1 MSTPLYIRS
10 TAVFLHG
17 ASDAAD
23 AALEAR
29 RDELPR
35 AIARRMSAM
44 GLAFDLVLRDDP
56 PAEDDLL
63 VLASEYGMSR
73 TLEDYLDSFPNP
85 SPLAFQNSIHP
96 AGAEQ
101 VLVPDRRRVR
111 EFLPL
116 AGERDLLIPAAI
128 RAIRLAPAP
137 VARLLLGEELATGL
151 TRSGLASARTW
162 AARLTLTRK
171 PEGALGTLT
180 PCDAGDAVSPEA
192 FAEAVAARRPL
203 RFGNPDQGFTALDW
217 R

>member
-10 TAVFLHG
+10 VAVFLHTEEGG
-17 ASDAAD
+17 AA

-29 RDELPR
+29 RDALPR
-35 AIARRMSAM
+35 AIARRMSAL

-63 VLASEYGMSR
+63 VLATEYGMSR

-111 EFLPL
+111 EFLPI
-116 AGERDLLIPAAI
+116 AGEADLLLPSAI
-128 RAIRLAPAP
+128 RAIRLARAP
-137 VARLLLGEELATGL
+137 VARLLLGEELATRL
-151 TRSGLASARTW
+151 TRSGLAAARTW
-162 AARLTLTRK
+162 TARLTLTRDSDD
-171 PEGALGTLT
+171 ALGTLT
-180 PCDAGDAVSPEA
+180 PCDSGDPVTSEA
-192 FAEAVAARRPL
+192 FAEAVAARRDL
-203 RFGNPDQGFTALDW
+203 RFGNPDQGFTALAW